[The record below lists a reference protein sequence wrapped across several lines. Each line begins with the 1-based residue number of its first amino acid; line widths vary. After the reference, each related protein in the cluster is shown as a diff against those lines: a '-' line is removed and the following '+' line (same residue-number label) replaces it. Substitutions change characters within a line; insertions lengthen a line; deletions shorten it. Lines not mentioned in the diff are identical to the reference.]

1 MKRRES
7 ITRQMLI
14 LAKLKGWHQAELA
27 RQTGYAP
34 ITVSKACLKHGVEL
48 PLGVGG
54 QQNPIQEPI
63 ADDTRVKAWSTSKAA
78 QDAFFGT
85 YGEDRFAVARYLKQK
100 GARA

>member
-1 MKRRES
+1 MKRRER

-14 LAKLKGWHQAELA
+14 LAKMKGWHQAELA

-48 PLGVGG
+48 PRGVGG
-54 QQNPIQEPI
+54 QHNPIQEPF
-63 ADDTRVKAWSTSKAA
+63 ADDARIKAWSCAPA
-78 QDAFFGT
+78 
-85 YGEDRFAVARYLKQK
+85 AVARYLKQK